1 MTESTS
7 LAILGHVSTGS
18 LFEESHRTAGALVPA
33 AIIRPSDR
41 HPALVYLA
49 RLAAG
54 SRRTMRQSLNVV
66 AGILTDGEA
75 DHETFPWEQLRYQH
89 TAAVRAVLQEQYA
102 PATANKILSALRGVL
117 EEAWQLQLIGSEDY
131 HRARHVRS
139 IKGTSLKKGRH
150 IARLE
155 LRELFAACASDL
167 SVGGRRDAA
176 ILATLYGGG
185 LRRAEVI
192 TLDLKDLAS
201 DGAVVIRGSKG
212 NKSRIVPLEPRALDA
227 VQAWVYVRGNQPGPL
242 FLPRLKSGR
251 LVWRRLTEEAIIYIV
266 LRRAGEAGI
275 KRLTPH
281 DFRRTFATNLLEA
294 TIDLVTV
301 RDLMGHSDINTT
313 AGYDRRSEDAKRS
326 AVQVLRV
333 PFAAG

>member
-1 MTESTS
+1 MTPSTH
-7 LAILGHVSTGS
+7 LAVRGQVSTAV
-18 LFEESHRTAGALVPA
+18 LLEESIPVGGALTALGTVRPA
-33 AIIRPSDR
+33 DR

-54 SRRTMRQSLNVV
+54 SRRTMRQSLDVV

-75 DHETFPWEQLRYQH
+75 DHQTFPWEQLRYPH

-117 EEAWQLQLIGSEDY
+117 EEAWQLQWMSAEDY
-131 HRARHVRS
+131 HRARHVKA

-150 IARLE
+150 IARQE
-155 LRELFAACASDL
+155 LRELFAACAEDPG
-167 SVGGRRDAA
+167 VGGRRDAA

-185 LRRAEVI
+185 LRRAEIVG
-192 TLDLKDLAS
+192 LDLKDLSA
-201 DGAVVIRGSKG
+201 DGSVAVHGAKG
-212 NKSRIVPLEPRALDA
+212 NKSRIVPLEPRALEA
-227 VQAWVYVRGNQPGPL
+227 VQAWVYVRGTHSGPL

-251 LVWRRLTEEAIIYIV
+251 LVQRRLTEEAVIYIV

-275 KRLTPH
+275 QSLTPH
-281 DFRRTFATNLLEA
+281 DFRRTFATNLLA
-294 TIDLVTV
+294 ANIDLVTV

-313 AGYDRRSEDAKRS
+313 AGYDRRNEDAKRT

-333 PFAAG
+333 PFAG

>member
-1 MTESTS
+1 MSQLTS
-7 LAILGHVSTGS
+7 LALLGEVST
-18 LFEESHRTAGALVPA
+18 LALLEESHRTGGALVPVGT
-33 AIIRPSDR
+33 IRPADR

-49 RLAAG
+49 RLATG
-54 SRRTMRQSLNVV
+54 SRRTMRQSLDVV

-75 DHETFPWEQLRYQH
+75 DHESFPWEQMRYQH

-117 EEAWQLQLIGSEDY
+117 EEAWQLQLMGSEDY
-131 HRARHVRS
+131 HRARAVKA
-139 IKGTSLKKGRH
+139 IKGNSLKKGRH
-150 IARLE
+150 VARQE
-155 LRELFAACASDL
+155 LRALFAACAEDG

-185 LRRAEVI
+185 LRRAEVVS
-192 TLDLKDLAS
+192 LDLKDVTA
-201 DGAVVIRGSKG
+201 DGTMVVRGAKG
-212 NKSRIVPLEPRALDA
+212 NKSRLVPLEPRAQDA
-227 VQAWVYVRGNQPGPL
+227 VRAWVYVRGSEPGPL

-251 LVWRRLTEEAIIYIV
+251 LVERRLTEEAIIYIV

-275 KRLTPH
+275 QSLTPH

-294 TIDLVTV
+294 NIDLVTV

-333 PFAAG
+333 PFSG